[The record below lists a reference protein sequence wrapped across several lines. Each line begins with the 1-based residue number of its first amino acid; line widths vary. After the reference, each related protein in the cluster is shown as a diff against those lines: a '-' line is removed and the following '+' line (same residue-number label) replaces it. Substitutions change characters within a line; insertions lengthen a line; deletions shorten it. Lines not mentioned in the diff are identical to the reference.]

1 MAMDRDSA
9 TKCLAALILAV
20 AAPACANGDS
30 AGTMGDDSS
39 GSVVAASGSVSP
51 SSGSVSPSSGSSSS
65 SGSLFATSGSLA
77 PNSGTTASSGGS
89 GSNASTSSGGF
100 GSAGNSAGESSD
112 AAIGSEAT
120 QDASGGAVAA
130 EGGNGGPPPSTG
142 LSVLYEVGASAT
154 TSAYLGCEISIT
166 NGGTSSPAVSS
177 LKARYYFTD
186 EVHLTEQM
194 TINWSHIS
202 TSGADADS
210 TVTAAFAPLVPAAT
224 DADTYIE
231 FSFSSR
237 RGVRVLVAI
246 AGARSRERRLHAEQR
261 LLVRRLQD
269 LVDELVSHRAASK
282 RQRRL
287 GPATLVV
294 RRSRSALSS
303 RRRGHDRRP
312 SRRLRGSPSMRRA

>member
-1 MAMDRDSA
+1 MDRDSA

-51 SSGSVSPSSGSSSS
+51 SSGSISPSSGSVSPASGSSSPS
-65 SGSLFATSGSLA
+65 SGSLFAASGSLA

-89 GSNASTSSGGF
+89 GSNASTSSGSF

-112 AAIGSEAT
+112 AALGSEAT
-120 QDASGGAVAA
+120 QDASGGTTAA
-130 EGGNGGPPPSTG
+130 EGGNGGPPPNTG
-142 LSVLYEVGASAT
+142 LSVLYEVGAAAS
-154 TSAYLGCEISIT
+154 TSAYLGCEISIK
-166 NGGTSSPAVSS
+166 NGGSSSPAVSS

-210 TVTAAFAPLVPAAT
+210 TVTAAFAPLAPAVT

-231 FSFSSR
+231 FSFSS
-237 RGVRVLVAI
+237 GHSSLAPGEAFVF
-246 AGARSRERRLHAEQR
+246 SWQ
-261 LLVRRLQD
+261 LQGPD
-269 LVDELVSHRAASK
+269 PAKDVYTQSNDYSFDASK
-282 RQRRL
+282 TSLTSWSHIVLLQN
-287 GPATLVV
+287 GSVV
-294 RRSRSALSS
+294 WGQL
-303 RRRGHDRRP
+303 P
-312 SRRLRGSPSMRRA
+312 

>member
-1 MAMDRDSA
+1 MDRDSA

-39 GSVVAASGSVSP
+39 GSVVAASGSASP

-65 SGSLFATSGSLA
+65 SSGSLFATSGSLA
-77 PNSGTTASSGGS
+77 PSSGTTASSGGS

-112 AAIGSEAT
+112 AAIGTEAT
-120 QDASGGAVAA
+120 EDASGGPAAA

-142 LSVLYEVGASAT
+142 LSVLYQVGASAS

-231 FSFSSR
+231 FSFSS
-237 RGVRVLVAI
+237 GHSSLAPGEAFVF
-246 AGARSRERRLHAEQR
+246 SWQ
-261 LLVRRLQD
+261 LQGPD
-269 LVDELVSHRAASK
+269 PAKDVYTQSNDYSFDASK
-282 RQRRL
+282 TSLTSWSHIVLLQN
-287 GPATLVV
+287 GSVV
-294 RRSRSALSS
+294 WGQL
-303 RRRGHDRRP
+303 P
-312 SRRLRGSPSMRRA
+312 